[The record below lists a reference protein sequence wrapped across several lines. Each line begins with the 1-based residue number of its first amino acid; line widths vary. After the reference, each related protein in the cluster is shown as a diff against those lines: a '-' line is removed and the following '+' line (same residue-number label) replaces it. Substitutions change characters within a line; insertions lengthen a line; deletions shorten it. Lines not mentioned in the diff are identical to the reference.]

1 MLTRPVVLGLPA
13 LSIGGL
19 SENWLLREAG
29 DIHWALIGEHFGLP
43 VAQLTDADG
52 VRLLPAFVRAAVTAG
67 DSLKSFAEHDEGE
80 LSGTLSRLDE
90 HTFVGDIRFATA
102 TAHVDVRLLTSFVR
116 RGTGNWLVPAT
127 PRHPGGTAA
136 AEPDAGHLRFH
147 EEFLAQ
153 RSLAPEGAGLYSD
166 TYELNPF
173 ADVNAA
179 GLLYFASYPHIN
191 DRGERKFAQS
201 RVPGAEWA
209 TGAATLSRD
218 IVYLGNC
225 GLDEAVRYRLDDCR
239 PAGDDRIVLTSSL
252 LRERDGRPLARI
264 RTVKAL
270 TGPGDYAPLW
280 NGSTAVAAPCPQAPR
295 GTAPVPDDVEAL
307 LLPVMERVLEQPAG
321 SLTVDDDL
329 RPHGLDSLALSE
341 AAVRAADEAGLE
353 IDPSTMFQAFT
364 VAAMARVLRGE
375 RPAPAPAPLPAAP
388 ASGAGAPIAV
398 IGMAGR
404 FPGAPSVPE
413 LWELLGRDEDAVRDI
428 PADRW
433 DATAHPGLIGRAAL
447 LDDIRRFDHEFF
459 SISPREAALMDPQQ
473 RLLLEVAWATA
484 EDAGVDPAALAGT
497 RTGVYAGVCHSDYAA
512 VLAEHAGHDEPHLSV
527 AVSPSLVA
535 NRVSYALGLR
545 GPSVAVDTLCSSS
558 LVAVA
563 QAVAALRAG
572 ECDQAFAGGVNVLA
586 DPARQ
591 RAYQRTGVLSPRGR
605 CHTFDDDADG
615 YVRGEGVAALLLKP
629 LDRALADGDR
639 VHAVIRGAAV
649 NHGGQAQS
657 FTAPN
662 PDAQADLLVTAYN
675 EAGVDPVTIGYLE
688 AHGTGTRLGDPVEI
702 SGMVAAFERLYDQ
715 WGHPRPTA
723 PHCGVGSVKTSIGH
737 LESAAGVA
745 GMIKVILAMR
755 HRTLPASRNVRRPNR
770 MIKTEGTPLR
780 LQLSRETWQAPAG
793 GAPRRAGVSSFG
805 MGGTNAHVVL
815 EEAPTTPAAADTGA
829 LVVVPV
835 SARTPQALRQAVA
848 ALLDVVRSTDAPPL
862 ASIART
868 MRAGRANLP
877 CRIAVEAADLG
888 ELAAGLAAVLDGTAP
903 RTDIDPDSH
912 PVPDA
917 PPVSLPTYPFARNQH
932 WAAPVPGAALLT
944 TTWQDA
950 PAPGTTHDGR
960 LLVVTTDPH
969 LARTVLGE
977 RAVAHAPGDPLPD
990 LHGLTGIV
998 DLVDWTAPGTLVAER
1013 VLLLQQ
1019 VLAAVPRTGLRCVH
1033 VSGARRSEVA
1043 GFYRS
1048 LSGEFTTVHG
1058 RTVRVDGGTAD
1069 LAAAVRAET
1078 AATDRETEIRYEGPR
1093 RHRPVAAFAPAPAG
1107 DDLLAGIDRGAV
1119 LITGG
1124 LGGIGLRLAAHLADR
1139 GARHIVLV
1147 GRSRMPVRNQWAALA
1162 TDPATD
1168 PALRERLT
1176 ALLALVERG
1185 VTLTVRTDAL
1195 DDVTSL
1201 RRLIGRVR
1209 KQAGGLHAVFHCAG
1223 VMDRP
1228 TSFLSRTPDD
1238 IAQVLRPKTD
1248 GLRVLWSAF
1257 GQQPP
1262 RLMVLFSSVAAAAP
1276 RLGAGYLDYAAAN
1289 TVLDDFATDHG
1300 DAPGCT
1306 VRSLR
1311 WPLWRGVGMGTD
1323 RTSAAAALGIP
1334 DLTPDD
1340 ALELLDL
1347 ALRTPG
1353 EPVLLPCRVERSA
1366 VATDELYLA
1375 PGCPAPA
1382 AAAGGAGPLAPGG
1395 ASADHVLPA
1404 LSAGGHAGPAQPVA
1418 SAGAGH
1424 SVAPA
1429 AASGGAGH
1437 PVQGVES
1444 GDSVQSFAPVG
1455 AGQFTSGV
1463 APVDSSWSVPSTGG
1477 GHAVPS
1483 PGEGHPAPAVAAAVG
1498 FDRLVAVVARTTRVD
1513 AALLGPDT
1521 VLGDVGVD
1529 SLLMA
1534 ELVRELEVELG
1545 HPVDPSLLQDH
1556 PTLAGLAAALGASAP
1571 GLAAPAPDLTAALGA
1586 SATNPAPGP
1595 GTPAAGPDA
1604 APATAPVT
1612 APGAVAAPR
1621 PTGPA
1626 AAPAQALAASGGK
1639 PVPIAVIGMGC
1650 RLPGAADPAALWEVL
1665 LAGRDVVTEVPAD
1678 RWDVGAL
1685 YSPDD
1690 APGRSRSRWGGFL
1703 EDAAL
1708 FDPEFFG
1715 FDDEGARHLDP
1726 LARKALEVSVEC
1738 LRDAGYRED
1747 ELRGRPVGVFVGT
1760 RTGNHRAHLQPPTRA
1775 YIAGVNQNFV
1785 AAHISH
1791 FLDLTGPNLVV
1802 DSACSSSLVSIHL
1815 AAQSL
1820 ATGESA
1826 MALAGGV
1833 DLLFDEEPYLMLS
1846 AGKALSPS
1854 GRCRTFDEA
1863 ADGLVPGEGAGM
1875 VLLKRLED
1883 ALRDGDRVLAVVEA
1897 SGVNNDGRTMGHTTP
1912 SGAAQR
1918 ALVAGTLARG
1928 GIDARSI
1935 GYVEAH
1941 GTGTMIGDPIELQA
1955 LTAVHRTYTDDRG
1968 YCGIGSVKSTM
1979 GHLLSAAGV
1988 AGFIKAVQMLRHGRL
2003 VPTLHCR
2010 RPNPRFAFEE
2020 SPFFPVTQVADLPAG
2035 SRVAVSAFGF
2045 GGTNAHVVLGPGTPG
2060 EPGRAPLD
2068 PPVYRRRRFWR
2079 LPAAPGPD
2087 AAPPVRSARL
2097 DLSFT

>member
-52 VRLLPAFVRAAVTAG
+52 VRLLPAFVRAAVTAT

-127 PRHPGGTAA
+127 PQHPGGTTA
-136 AEPDAGHLRFH
+136 AEADPGHLRFH

-153 RSLAPEGAGLYSD
+153 RSLVPEGAGLYSD

-209 TGAATLSRD
+209 TEAATLGRD

-239 PAGDDRIVLTSSL
+239 PEGDDRVVLTSSL

-270 TGPGDYAPLW
+270 ARPAHFAPLW
-280 NGSTAVAAPCPQAPR
+280 DGSTAVAGPRPEAPR
-295 GTAPVPDDVEAL
+295 PTATVPDDVEAL

-321 SLTVDDDL
+321 SLTADDDL

-341 AAVRAADEAGLE
+341 AAVRAADEAGLD

-484 EDAGVDPAALAGT
+484 EDAGVDPTTLAGT

-535 NRVSYALGLR
+535 NRLSYALGLR

-675 EAGVDPVTIGYLE
+675 EAGVDPATIGYIE
-688 AHGTGTRLGDPVEI
+688 AHGTGTRLGDPIEI

-715 WGHPRPTA
+715 WGHPRPAA

-737 LESAAGVA
+737 LEAAAGVA

-815 EEAPTTPAAADTGA
+815 EEAPTAPAAADTGA
-829 LVVVPV
+829 PVVVPV

-848 ALLDVVRSTDAPPL
+848 ALLDVVRSADAPPL

-868 MRAGRANLP
+868 MRTGRADLP

-888 ELAAGLAAVLDGTAP
+888 ELAAALASVLDGTAP
-903 RTDIDPDSH
+903 PAGADPDSQ

-917 PPVSLPTYPFARNQH
+917 PPVSLPTYPFARDQH

-950 PAPGTTHDGR
+950 PAPAADTPHDGR

-969 LARTVLGE
+969 LARTVLAE
-977 RAVAHAPGDPLPD
+977 RALAHAPGDPLPD
-990 LHGLTGIV
+990 LDGLTGIV

-1013 VLLLQQ
+1013 ILLLQQ
-1019 VLAAVPRTGLRCVH
+1019 VLAALPRTGLRCVH
-1033 VSGARRSEVA
+1033 VSGTHRSEVA

-1048 LSGEFTTVHG
+1048 LSGEFTTVHS

-1078 AATDRETEIRYEGPR
+1078 AATDRETEIRYEGSR
-1093 RHRPVAAFAPAPAG
+1093 RRRPVAAFAPAPAG
-1107 DDLLAGIDRGAV
+1107 DDLLAGTDRGAV

-1162 TDPATD
+1162 ADPATD

-1223 VMDRP
+1223 VMDQP
-1228 TSFLSRTPDD
+1228 ASFLSRTPDD

-1257 GQQPP
+1257 GQQLP

-1289 TVLDDFATDHG
+1289 TVLDDFATDHAG
-1300 DAPGCT
+1300 EPGCT

-1311 WPLWRGVGMGTD
+1311 WPLWRGVGMGSD
-1323 RTSAAAALGIP
+1323 RTSAAGALGIP
-1334 DLTPDD
+1334 DLTADD

-1347 ALRTPG
+1347 ALRTPA

-1366 VATDELYLA
+1366 VPTAELYLA
-1375 PGCPAPA
+1375 PGHPARVGGPGYA
-1382 AAAGGAGPLAPGG
+1382 TAGSGPVQPG
-1395 ASADHVLPA
+1395 P
-1404 LSAGGHAGPAQPVA
+1404 

-1424 SVAPA
+1424 AAP
-1429 AASGGAGH
+1429 
-1437 PVQGVES
+1437 GV
-1444 GDSVQSFAPVG
+1444 APVG
-1455 AGQFTSGV
+1455 AGQSAPAVASAGADHLGPAVASDPFLPSG
-1463 APVDSSWSVPSTGG
+1463 PSAGA
-1477 GHAVPS
+1477 GHAAPAS
-1483 PGEGHPAPAVAAAVG
+1483 AGPAGAPAPAVDL
-1498 FDRLVAVVARTTRVD
+1498 DRLVAVVARTTRVD

-1556 PTLAGLAAALGASAP
+1556 PTLAGLAAALGASVTS
-1571 GLAAPAPDLTAALGA
+1571 PAP
-1586 SATNPAPGP
+1586 
-1595 GTPAAGPDA
+1595 GPDA
-1604 APATAPVT
+1604 APATGPLPAP
-1612 APGAVAAPR
+1612 
-1621 PTGPA
+1621 GPA
-1626 AAPAQALAASGGK
+1626 AAPVTGPDSAPGPAAASAIGHGPAAGVVTPAPSPAAQAAPPAAAAPVPATAAAAGAAGGK

-1760 RTGNHRAHLQPPTRA
+1760 RTGNHRVHLQPPTRA

-1820 ATGESA
+1820 ASGESA

-2010 RPNPRFAFEE
+2010 RPNPRFAFDE

-2079 LPAAPGPD
+2079 LPAAPGAD